1 MVNAAEHP
9 EPELEPE
16 PEPEPQPEPERPRP
30 GPPPIP
36 AARQVTAAAGS
47 TPAPRPSV
55 REAVRARAA
64 KRGGTPSPSKPR
76 LTLEQRL
83 TRELAVTRD
92 AMEQC
97 VQENKHH
104 VRALEAAKLE
114 SAKQES
120 AARLERAR
128 FDAQSQE
135 LVRQVEVT
143 AVLRAELR
151 AARAELQ
158 LHAECLEDQVPPPQT
173 ISVG

>member
-1 MVNAAEHP
+1 
-9 EPELEPE
+9 
-16 PEPEPQPEPERPRP
+16 
-30 GPPPIP
+30 
-36 AARQVTAAAGS
+36 
-47 TPAPRPSV
+47 
-55 REAVRARAA
+55 
-64 KRGGTPSPSKPR
+64 
-76 LTLEQRL
+76 
-83 TRELAVTRD
+83 
-92 AMEQC
+92 MEQC
-97 VQENKHH
+97 VQENKRH

-135 LVRQVEVT
+135 LVRQGEGT